1 VAIVS
6 LKKEIIEELDDL
18 DTKEQRRLLEFA
30 KKLPHAKIKG
40 VSGESLLSFS
50 GQISIED
57 LDLMEKAIEEGC
69 ERIDLNEW

>member
-1 VAIVS
+1 
-6 LKKEIIEELDDL
+6 
-18 DTKEQRRLLEFA
+18 LEFA